1 MSNNKKIFLRA
12 LICLGVF
19 IPALICHIIFT
30 ELKDIYWFII
40 FGVVYLTAGYDV
52 LWNAIRN
59 IVRGRVFDENF
70 LMSIASLGA
79 LALGEF
85 SEACAVMIFY
95 QIGECFQ
102 SYAVGK
108 SRKSISDLMDIRPD
122 VARVIRD
129 GQEIEVDPE
138 EVCVNEL
145 IAVLAGDKIPLDG
158 KVVSGKCN
166 LNTSALTGESKPHAV
181 CEGDRV
187 LSGTVCLD
195 GKLII
200 EVEKEFYDSTVSKIL
215 DMVENAS
222 GKKAKVENF
231 ISVFSKYYTPMV
243 VLSALL
249 LAVVPS
255 LITGLWKVWTVRA
268 LTFLVV
274 SCPCALVISIPLGFF
289 GGIGGAGN
297 KGVLIKGAN
306 YIERLQKANLFIFD
320 KTGTLTKGEFAVTG
334 VYPECKKE
342 EILRCAYI
350 CEKNSNH
357 PIAKSIVKA
366 YSGEE
371 INGYEVGEVAG
382 KGVVA
387 TGENERILCGNISL
401 LKGEGVEIV
410 DVENLPQNSQTTV
423 YISINGQ
430 FLGVITVED
439 EIREDAKSTLE
450 KLQKDGAKI
459 YMLTGDNKN
468 SAERVAKELGV
479 ENYRYGLLPQ
489 DKMIAV
495 EKIIDE
501 KGKNDVVCFIGDG
514 INDAPVIMRADVGI
528 SMGGIGSDSAIE
540 AADAV
545 LMHDNL
551 SSILW
556 AKKIS
561 KKTMRI
567 VKQNIVF
574 ALAVKFS
581 ALILSAFG
589 IGGMWY
595 AVFADVGVSVLAIL
609 NSMRTLKVK

>member
-1 MSNNKKIFLRA
+1 MSNNKKNFLRA
-12 LICLGVF
+12 VICLSVF
-19 IPALICHIIFT
+19 IPTLICYHAFT
-30 ELKDIYWFII
+30 DLKEIYWLII
-40 FGVVYLTAGYDV
+40 FGAVYLASGYDV
-52 LWNAIRN
+52 LWNAVRN
-59 IVRGRVFDENF
+59 IIRGRVFDENF
-70 LMSIASLGA
+70 LMAIASLGA

-122 VARVIRD
+122 VARVIRE

-158 KVVSGKCN
+158 KVVSGKCH
-166 LNTSALTGESKPHAV
+166 LNTSALTGESEPLTVH
-181 CEGDRV
+181 EGDRV

-222 GKKAKVENF
+222 GKKAKVESF
-231 ISVFSKYYTPMV
+231 ISVFSKYYTPIV
-243 VLSALL
+243 VISALL
-249 LAVVPS
+249 LAVIPS
-255 LITGLWKVWTVRA
+255 IVTGAWQVWTVRA

-306 YIERLQKANLFIFD
+306 YVERLEKANIFIFD

-334 VYPECKKE
+334 VYPESNRE
-342 EILRCAYI
+342 EILKCAYI

-371 INGYEVGEVAG
+371 INGYGVSEIAG

-387 TGENERILCGNISL
+387 TSENNRILCGNISL
-401 LKGEGVEIV
+401 LEGDGVEISNI
-410 DVENLPQNSQTTV
+410 EKPPKNSQTAV
-423 YISINGQ
+423 YIAINGQ

-439 EIREDAKSTLE
+439 GIREDAKATLE
-450 KLQKDGAKI
+450 KLIKDGAKI
-459 YMLTGDNKN
+459 YMLTGDNQS
-468 SAERVAKELGV
+468 SAERVANSLGI
-479 ENYRYGLLPQ
+479 ENYLCGLLPQ
-489 DKMIAV
+489 DKMQAV
-495 EKIIDE
+495 EKIIAE

-514 INDAPVIMRADVGI
+514 INDSPVIMRADVGI

-609 NSMRTLKVK
+609 NSMRTLKIK